1 MVVGLTGGIGSGKST
16 VAAEFEKLGVPVV
29 DADAIAHG
37 LTAPS
42 GLGIEPIRALFGEQF
57 IGSDGAMD
65 RSRMRAHVFDNPGA
79 RTQLEAILHPMI
91 RTATARQLA
100 ALHAPYCLLMIPLLV
115 EAAVAQGVTGL
126 RLDESLDLTSIVDGE
141 VHVYGHDETIALVR
155 QQTAARVRGHGSGMG
170 VVWLSSNADVEASA
184 RALADDVVVFD
195 QRGCLSP
202 RIALLQGDEARA
214 ALFAEALHQ
223 ELERG
228 AALVPRGE
236 VPAEARAE
244 AARYLTTMTYAGRA
258 LVGSQHGLGIGP
270 PEAALVLPP
279 PYRHLHLVACPSLA
293 LGSALLAP
301 FAKGV
306 VTLGSDDPAA
316 ARALAPGGARVA
328 VLGAM
333 QRPPLDG
340 PVDLREP

>member
-1 MVVGLTGGIGSGKST
+1 MN
-16 VAAEFEKLGVPVV
+16 E
-29 DADAIAHG
+29 
-37 LTAPS
+37 
-42 GLGIEPIRALFGEQF
+42 
-57 IGSDGAMD
+57 
-65 RSRMRAHVFDNPGA
+65 A
-79 RTQLEAILHPMI
+79 RHLLLP
-91 RTATARQLA
+91 QLA
-100 ALHAPYCLLMIPLLV
+100 VDVADRGPLVPELVRSTGLSTEGVELALAHHLELDASEADLATLVARAGDAPKVAVVLSANVFVGALHAIALARAASTDVVVRPSRRDPAFARALV
-115 EAAVAQGVTGL
+115 EAAVAQGDTGL

-141 VHVYGHDETIALVR
+141 VHVYSHDETIALVR
-155 QQTAARVRGHGSGMG
+155 QQTAARVRGHGSVMG
-170 VVWLSSNADVEASA
+170 VVWLSLNADVEASA
-184 RALADDVVVFD
+184 RALADDIVVFD

-202 RIALLQGDEARA
+202 RIALVQGDEARA
-214 ALFAEALHQ
+214 ALFAEALHR
-223 ELERG
+223 ELERR

-316 ARALAPGGARVA
+316 ARALAPGGVRVA

-340 PVDLREP
+340 PVDLRES